1 MSVITSKIVKLKINQ
16 DTSISAVMTA
26 DSILREAKRSPS
38 SYHCKCCSSAL
49 LFALK
54 IVADKA
60 PKEAIGSFLEVA
72 LVEWR
77 MKPKS
82 KLHSMLFE
90 DAITRYPSYST

>member
-1 MSVITSKIVKLKINQ
+1 
-16 DTSISAVMTA
+16 
-26 DSILREAKRSPS
+26 
-38 SYHCKCCSSAL
+38 L